1 MWTESGD
8 QDRGTFGLAAS
19 SQRRSEV
26 WWVLFFGLSLS
37 LGLFLLQ
44 ELANLFFGLSL
55 SLGSLFIVGAGQGQ
69 ESDDGAASISC
80 FSL

>member
-37 LGLFLLQ
+37 LG
-44 ELANLFFGLSL
+44 
-55 SLGSLFIVGAGQGQ
+55 SLFIVGAGQGQ

>member
-1 MWTESGD
+1 MWTELGD

-26 WWVLFFGLSLS
+26 WWV
-37 LGLFLLQ
+37 
-44 ELANLFFGLSL
+44 LFFGLSL

-80 FSL
+80 FSSRSIIVYQ

>member
-37 LGLFLLQ
+37 LG
-44 ELANLFFGLSL
+44 
-55 SLGSLFIVGAGQGQ
+55 SLFIVGAGQGQ

-80 FSL
+80 FSSLSIIVYQ